1 MFNASVSQ
9 QNVLGSGNALSL
21 AVNTSSYNT
30 LYSFIFTEPYWTV
43 DGVSRTLE
51 LYYRRTDPSGQAI
64 SQYASTVGGA
74 AIGFGVPVTES
85 DTVNFGL
92 RVERTDLSLFDD
104 SPPLYLSFVRQ
115 YGNPTWNFVGTV
127 GWARDTRDDVLY
139 PTRGRL
145 QSAFAELGMPPG
157 DLQYYRINYLHQWFW
172 PVYGDFVLMVRGDFG
187 YADGYNQPAC
197 PPPLLGEEQYC
208 ASLPFFKNFYG
219 GGVGSVR
226 GYESN
231 SLGPLDIFGN
241 VLGGRRKIVGNAELV
256 YPIFKGDKSV
266 RGSVF
271 FDVGQIWA
279 SELAAAVLGQHREL
293 RRRAVDRPR
302 GRLPRVAE
310 FPLLGGRRAGVEL
323 ADRSAQVQL
332 RLPDRGQVL
341 RPHPAVP
348 IPGRQRV
355 LTVAVPRRRPS

>member
-1 MFNASVSQ
+1 VFNASVSQ

-43 DGVSRTLE
+43 DGVSRTIE
-51 LYYRRTDPSGQAI
+51 AYWRKTDPSGQAI
-64 SQYASTVGGA
+64 SQFTSDVAGA
-74 AIGFGVPVTES
+74 AVGFGVPVTES

-92 RVERTDLSLFDD
+92 RVERTDLGLGEE
-104 SPPLYLSFVRQ
+104 SPQLYVNFVRQ

-145 QSAFAELGMPPG
+145 QSAYAELGMPPG

-187 YADGYNQPAC
+187 YADGYNQPPC
-197 PPPLLGEEQYC
+197 PPPVIPGDEQYC

-226 GYESN
+226 GFESN
-231 SLGPLDIFGN
+231 SLGPLDSFGN
-241 VLGGRRKIVGNAELV
+241 VLGGRRKIVGNVELF
-256 YPIFKGDKSV
+256 YPLFKGDKSV

-271 FDVGQIWA
+271 VDVGQIWA
-279 SELAAAVLGQHREL
+279 SSS
-293 RRRAVDRPR
+293 
-302 GRLPRVAE
+302 LPQYPVSLSTCA
-310 FPLLGGRRAGVEL
+310 GGPSTDPDVVYPGAQDFRYSAGVGL
-323 ADRSAQVQL
+323 AWNSPIGPLKFSYAFPINDKCFDRVQQFQFQV
-332 RLPDRGQVL
+332 GNVF
-341 RPHPAVP
+341 
-348 IPGRQRV
+348 
-355 LTVAVPRRRPS
+355 